1 MIDVV
6 AAVIKK
12 NNKYF
17 IAQRNRNKHF
27 AYHWEFPGGKVDNN
41 ETFEIALKREIMEE
55 LSINIKILDLISS
68 QKHKDEKIDVNV
80 HYYLCD
86 SLDEKI
92 FLSEHKP
99 ISDFELSSFDKCFI
113 ISLYFKFLNSG
124 FCLFNFTN
132 FKSKFNFGLI
142 RFLSEIDNIF
152 LLTATLNK

>member
-6 AAVIKK
+6 AAVIKN

-41 ETFEIALKREIMEE
+41 ETFEIALKREIKEE

-80 HYYLCD
+80 YYYLCNP
-86 SLDEKI
+86 LDEKI
-92 FLSEHKP
+92 FLSEHEDMKWVKK
-99 ISDFELSSFDKCFI
+99 IELNNFKMAPGDSKI
-113 ISLYFKFLNSG
+113 IKFL
-124 FCLFNFTN
+124 
-132 FKSKFNFGLI
+132 K
-142 RFLSEIDNIF
+142 
-152 LLTATLNK
+152 